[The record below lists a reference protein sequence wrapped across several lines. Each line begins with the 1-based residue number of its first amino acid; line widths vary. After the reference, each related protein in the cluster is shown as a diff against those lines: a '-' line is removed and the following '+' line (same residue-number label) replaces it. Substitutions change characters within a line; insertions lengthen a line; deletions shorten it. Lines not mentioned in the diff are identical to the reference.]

1 MDKSYILL
9 PPPKKAEN
17 GLHACLRR
25 RLVAACKDYRSAVGA
40 GEMSNRYFCNE
51 NYNLAAS
58 LGLHLSII
66 HICNKLNQIETK
78 NRMLFPDGI
87 KKWLPTI
94 ERSMDT
100 STAVS
105 YTHLMKPPIMARC
118 V

>member
-58 LGLHLSII
+58 LGLHS
-66 HICNKLNQIETK
+66 T
-78 NRMLFPDGI
+78 
-87 KKWLPTI
+87 
-94 ERSMDT
+94 MDRRAGAAAA
-100 STAVS
+100 SDA
-105 YTHLMKPPIMARC
+105 LAE
-118 V
+118 